1 MVKDIIE
8 APDLDGFRRDDPQRL
23 VTAALSGISRYT
35 LPESVRDDYL
45 ASYQGNRFAESV
57 RYLRSYPAELPL
69 LAGLLPQISTPVQII
84 AGVGDTTVPP
94 VNARFLHERLPH
106 SKLDVIDAGHFTWED
121 AAAEYAALIT
131 GWWRGAANG
140 SRK

>member
-1 MVKDIIE
+1 MN
-8 APDLDGFRRDDPQRL
+8 
-23 VTAALSGISRYT
+23 AALSGISRYT

-45 ASYQGNRFAESV
+45 ASYQGDRFAGSV
-57 RYLRSYPAELPL
+57 RYLRSYPAELPV
-69 LAGLLPQISTPVQII
+69 LAGLLPRIDTPVQVI
-84 AGVGDTTVPP
+84 ASAGDTAVPP

-121 AAAEYAALIT
+121 AAAEYAALVT
-131 GWWRGAANG
+131 SWWRGAANG